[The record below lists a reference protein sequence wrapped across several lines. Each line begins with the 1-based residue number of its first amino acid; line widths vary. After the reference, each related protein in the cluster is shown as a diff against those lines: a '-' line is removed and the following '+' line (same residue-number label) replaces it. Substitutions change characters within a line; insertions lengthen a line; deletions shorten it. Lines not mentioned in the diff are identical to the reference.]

1 MKKNEFYE
9 GVVSSLIFPNKGLVC
24 VEGEEVPVT
33 VKNTLPG
40 QKVRFQLKK
49 ASKTIADRKADTTL
63 STFFRLWR
71 LFIPDIG
78 IPGSDGTEIIP
89 GAKASD

>member
-49 ASKTIADRKADTTL
+49 ARKKKPEGNL
-63 STFFRLWR
+63 
-71 LFIPDIG
+71 
-78 IPGSDGTEIIP
+78 TEIVRPSPIEKQTP
-89 GAKASD
+89 PCPHFSGCGG